1 MPQTMNS
8 AATAIERCAFIA
20 ALAGISSVTGV
31 ANAAGSRNVADS
43 QSVATAALVADRCAE
58 SAWVGRFA
66 GRLDVSAPLLLLPFH
81 PRANACAGLQPCGP
95 FQVADTPESDGSDRC
110 RSAGPC
116 PCGAAPRAASASC
129 WDRDNGGRPCASG

>member
-20 ALAGISSVTGV
+20 ALAGISSVT
-31 ANAAGSRNVADS
+31 
-43 QSVATAALVADRCAE
+43 SVATAALVADRCAE